1 MKSLSLSYQKKYI
14 SHLGANLR
22 DICRSKGYS
31 QAQLAIDTDMEVS
44 QISRIERGILS
55 TSVLTLLK
63 IAVVLEVELSDLVPT
78 HFSDDG

>member
-1 MKSLSLSYQKKYI
+1 M
-14 SHLGANLR
+14 GANLR
-22 DICRSKGYS
+22 DICRAKGYS